1 MLVIEALEDFVGRS
15 RLVWV
20 AAAIVVAL
28 AFLEVVG
35 ALVYLLVYLVVE
47 VLTDHDPYG
56 HALIGNSVY
65 QSTLTALLTFGVVA
79 AIFFAVLRRRQ
90 ALLRDCPSC
99 FSSIPAAA
107 GVCRYCSSDVEP

>member
-28 AFLEVVG
+28 AFLEVLG
-35 ALVYLLVYLVVE
+35 ALVYLAVE
-47 VLTDHDPYG
+47 VLTDDDAYG
-56 HALIGNSVY
+56 RPLLGNSVY
-65 QSTLTALLTFGVVA
+65 QSTVTALLTFGVVA
-79 AIFFAVLRRRQ
+79 AIFFVVLRRRQ

-99 FSSIPAAA
+99 LSSIPAAA
-107 GVCRYCSSDVEP
+107 AVCRYCSSDVDI